1 MEKRLDLLLVIME
14 FPTQFEDLAPVSI
27 GFRPRSHYDVF
38 KSHRFHLAE
47 NVAKYVRPH

>member
-1 MEKRLDLLLVIME
+1 MKKRLDLLLVIME

-27 GFRPRSHYDVF
+27 GLRPHSDYGVF

-47 NVAKYVRPH
+47 NVEKYSRPH